1 MSVTSA
7 VRDLLH
13 DRGPLTLDELVA
25 LTVEQGTVVGKKSRQ
40 TIRTALLY
48 QPIIEPGAD
57 TSYVYF
63 SRFIGGPFV
72 RMPMDRAR
80 PGDGLLAITPE
91 ASALLWPE
99 DAYGARG
106 KSPKLSLQ
114 DGPTIQVKSKYRR
127 PDQLQMFARVPQEF
141 WRWWA
146 EQPEVGAHLLCCVD
160 GEAGKFT
167 VRALIEDE
175 AQREE
180 AVARD
185 SEIRKAAAAI
195 MHRTR
200 TIQIVGLAA
209 VCSLGRSTTLA
220 RIPAGSSTGTFPP
233 HRPGVYKHVT
243 VMTGSLACCLGETSI
258 DLAAGDSI
266 SFPADVART
275 FHNPGDELA
284 QYFLVIDSSRGASG
298 ANRGDRSQ

>member
-1 MSVTSA
+1 
-7 VRDLLH
+7 
-13 DRGPLTLDELVA
+13 
-25 LTVEQGTVVGKKSRQ
+25 
-40 TIRTALLY
+40 
-48 QPIIEPGAD
+48 
-57 TSYVYF
+57 
-63 SRFIGGPFV
+63 
-72 RMPMDRAR
+72 
-80 PGDGLLAITPE
+80 
-91 ASALLWPE
+91 
-99 DAYGARG
+99 
-106 KSPKLSLQ
+106 
-114 DGPTIQVKSKYRR
+114 
-127 PDQLQMFARVPQEF
+127 
-141 WRWWA
+141 
-146 EQPEVGAHLLCCVD
+146 
-160 GEAGKFT
+160 
-167 VRALIEDE
+167 
-175 AQREE
+175 
-180 AVARD
+180 
-185 SEIRKAAAAI
+185 

-266 SFPADVART
+266 SFPAEVAHT